1 MDDTGSVLIK
11 ERGLQTLGSP
21 QPTGMTMTNQ
31 TETLV
36 AGNDWY
42 EFNSSFDLSV
52 LGVDDA
58 FQHFIDE
65 SWSSTL
71 TLTGN
76 IWSQKVECSILTGVC
91 SVDQAIILQD
101 FSSHFDGSTL
111 KFKHRI
117 QLSAIWPSE
126 DAMIVKSSINM
137 NGPLSQANELRFGL
151 GNTLGVEQDIE
162 VSDWHLSFLNGAES
176 TWDAL
181 YYDPANLGIV
191 EVELSFS
198 GLETSPRSNSVN
210 IALYV
215 DGILADTTQNLVDG
229 TGTLIFNPDSSND
242 RADLSISVTGMYGQ
256 HVNWN
261 VPKNATFLVD
271 ETAPSLISSNI
282 APLDHRSNEFPLEL
296 EFHISDRPRLPRHSF
311 LNVETTWGGQERI
324 QLDQPDN
331 LNGFQGVYSTLI
343 DVQSAQV
350 GDIMSGWLE
359 VFDPAGHSLPE
370 SGTEERPLF
379 IISFGPDGA
388 PVIQTD
394 GLGWSGSLDWIHPG
408 QNYSMLI
415 PIVDSNG
422 YGDIE
427 SVELDLAS
435 NVNEDITIIWNSQA
449 GCTSSHESLI
459 ISNCSILGDTDHFD
473 SHFTLYT
480 SFYLDWNF
488 NPDSSIE
495 REVQITATDDSGQ
508 SSRSD
513 LDSSWRYSSEI
524 HADLES
530 AGFSNSTEYV
540 SSGDSSEFSFDII
553 WTRSGGKVENSI
565 EFSVF
570 VGEDPQF
577 GVSKNGL
584 AVVDLVANNDSG
596 VYPITIDLENLP
608 IGAIDRT
615 DTSRVVSW
623 MVVDSNK
630 PIVLDLLSPDSSKL
644 VQERD
649 WKDLRFEFLINE
661 TEGLDMESMEM
672 HWLILPS
679 GMAIPELALIEGNT
693 TLELIAGVGSGNSI
707 PVSATLDIDEIIP
720 ELSRQN
726 AWDLWIWIQG
736 SDLAGQEID
745 STFNNRQS
753 PFSILQLANR
763 DAELRFESDDI
774 LLSTQDL
781 FTNRP
786 VTVNITVHND
796 GQVDGETSVRIE
808 AIEDGN
814 NRRLIEVVNIAVPAS
829 SSVSFEIKWVP
840 KSEGA
845 AWIEL
850 TTPTGMFERTTPIQ
864 VNSDNSGYVIES
876 LEGANS
882 SMLTGF
888 AIIVFLMVGL
898 LGFLIMSREKT
909 ENDDFDQSEFL

>member
-126 DAMIVKSSINM
+126 DAMIIKSSINM

-256 HVNWN
+256 DVYWN

-311 LNVETTWGGQERI
+311 LNVETTWGDKKEF
-324 QLDQPDN
+324 N
-331 LNGFQGVYSTLI
+331 LTS
-343 DVQSAQV
+343 
-350 GDIMSGWLE
+350 
-359 VFDPAGHSLPE
+359 
-370 SGTEERPLF
+370 
-379 IISFGPDGA
+379 
-388 PVIQTD
+388 QT
-394 GLGWSGSLDWIHPG
+394 I
-408 QNYSMLI
+408 
-415 PIVDSNG
+415 
-422 YGDIE
+422 
-427 SVELDLAS
+427 
-435 NVNEDITIIWNSQA
+435 
-449 GCTSSHESLI
+449 
-459 ISNCSILGDTDHFD
+459 
-473 SHFTLYT
+473 
-480 SFYLDWNF
+480 
-488 NPDSSIE
+488 
-495 REVQITATDDSGQ
+495 
-508 SSRSD
+508 
-513 LDSSWRYSSEI
+513 
-524 HADLES
+524 
-530 AGFSNSTEYV
+530 
-540 SSGDSSEFSFDII
+540 
-553 WTRSGGKVENSI
+553 
-565 EFSVF
+565 
-570 VGEDPQF
+570 
-577 GVSKNGL
+577 
-584 AVVDLVANNDSG
+584 
-596 VYPITIDLENLP
+596 
-608 IGAIDRT
+608 
-615 DTSRVVSW
+615 
-623 MVVDSNK
+623 
-630 PIVLDLLSPDSSKL
+630 
-644 VQERD
+644 
-649 WKDLRFEFLINE
+649 
-661 TEGLDMESMEM
+661 
-672 HWLILPS
+672 
-679 GMAIPELALIEGNT
+679 
-693 TLELIAGVGSGNSI
+693 
-707 PVSATLDIDEIIP
+707 
-720 ELSRQN
+720 
-726 AWDLWIWIQG
+726 
-736 SDLAGQEID
+736 
-745 STFNNRQS
+745 
-753 PFSILQLANR
+753 
-763 DAELRFESDDI
+763 
-774 LLSTQDL
+774 
-781 FTNRP
+781 
-786 VTVNITVHND
+786 
-796 GQVDGETSVRIE
+796 
-808 AIEDGN
+808 
-814 NRRLIEVVNIAVPAS
+814 
-829 SSVSFEIKWVP
+829 
-840 KSEGA
+840 
-845 AWIEL
+845 
-850 TTPTGMFERTTPIQ
+850 
-864 VNSDNSGYVIES
+864 
-876 LEGANS
+876 
-882 SMLTGF
+882 
-888 AIIVFLMVGL
+888 
-898 LGFLIMSREKT
+898 
-909 ENDDFDQSEFL
+909 